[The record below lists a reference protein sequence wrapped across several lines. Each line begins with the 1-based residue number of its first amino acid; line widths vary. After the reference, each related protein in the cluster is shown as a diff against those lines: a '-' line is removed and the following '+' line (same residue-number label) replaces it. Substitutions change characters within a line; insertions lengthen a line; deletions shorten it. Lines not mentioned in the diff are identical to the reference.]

1 MLTLQKVCCPIDF
14 SEPSYEAL
22 KTACEITLHFSAELI
37 LVHVV
42 TPIPVIPVHDDPT
55 SFNLPLYEKEM
66 ETNAVKVLSQ
76 IQQEKISKEIRSRTT
91 VLQGNPATQIVNLVK
106 DEKADM
112 IVIATH
118 GFTGWRKF
126 MFGSVT
132 EKVIRLSPCPVL
144 SIRAPHLEEK
154 TGRKSQQVSRQ

>member
-1 MLTLQKVCCPIDF
+1 MLPIKKILCPTDF

-22 KTACEITLHFSAELI
+22 KTANEIAACFSAELI

-42 TPIPVIPVHDDPT
+42 TPIPVIPIHDDPT

-66 ETNAVKVLSQ
+66 ETSAGKSLDQVTN
-76 IQQEKISKEIRSRTT
+76 EKISRGINTRSL
-91 VLQGNPATQIVNLVK
+91 VIQGDPASQIVRLATAENTDL
-106 DEKADM
+106 

-118 GFTGWRKF
+118 GLTGWRKF

-132 EKVIRLSPCPVL
+132 EKVIRLATCPVL
-144 SIRAPHLEEK
+144 SIRVPPVE
-154 TGRKSQQVSRQ
+154 T

>member
-1 MLTLQKVCCPIDF
+1 MLPIKNILCPTDF

-22 KTACEITLHFSAELI
+22 HAADEIARHFSAELT

-42 TPIPVIPVHDDPT
+42 TPIPVIPIHDDPT

-66 ETNAVKVLSQ
+66 EASARKTLEQV
-76 IQQEKISKEIRSRTT
+76 SKEKLSPGVRVDAI
-91 VLQGNPATQIVNLVK
+91 VIQGDPATQIVRLAK
-106 DEKADM
+106 DNQNDI

-118 GFTGWRKF
+118 GLTGWRKF

-132 EKVIRLSPCPVL
+132 EKVIRLATQPVL
-144 SIRAPHLEEK
+144 SIRIAPES
-154 TGRKSQQVSRQ
+154 G